1 MASGHSSMREEGQ
14 VSDLPF
20 EFGLTRKLFLVC
32 HIICIF
38 SLESDSRIP

>member
-1 MASGHSSMREEGQ
+1 MRKEGQ

-32 HIICIF
+32 RLICIF
-38 SLESDSRIP
+38 FMESDSRIP